1 MESKSRLPIS
11 EFSCYHCRIL
21 DKWMYAINSLSCFI
35 LQILKPFSFYTFPHS
50 NLIFLFYSPLP
61 ILFSFPILTP
71 SSHSIFFSNSY
82 LLFPFYFLSQL
93 NLTFPFYCPL
103 PILFSFPILISPSH
117 PFFFSH
123 SNLLF
128 LF

>member
-11 EFSCYHCRIL
+11 EFSFYHCRIL

-35 LQILKPFSFYTFPHS
+35 LQILKLFSFYTFPHS

-61 ILFSFPILTP
+61 ILFSFPILIP

-82 LLFPFYFLSQL
+82 LLFPFYFLS
-93 NLTFPFYCPL
+93 PL
-103 PILFSFPILISPSH
+103 KSHFPILLSSSH
-117 PFFFSH
+117 SIFFSH
-123 SNLLF
+123 SYLPFPSFF
-128 LF
+128 LFPF

>member
-35 LQILKPFSFYTFPHS
+35 LQILKLFSFYTFPHS

-61 ILFSFPILTP
+61 ILFSFPILIP

-82 LLFPFYFLSQL
+82 LLFPFYFLS
-93 NLTFPFYCPL
+93 PL
-103 PILFSFPILISPSH
+103 KSHFPILLSSSH
-117 PFFFSH
+117 SIFFSH
-123 SNLLF
+123 SYLPFPSFF
-128 LF
+128 LFPF